1 MFVNPQQCII
11 PQVNSNTQSVRLIRL
26 ENRMDQ
32 LLNESV
38 STRSQFGSLTNNIVI
53 LDSKLDVM
61 TTLLNQMASK
71 FSDLLIQNVDMKKS
85 IGGLQSRF
93 PTKTEKFDE
102 IEKLPSKIKKV
113 ENQIQQS
120 APTQYTKSPSPKLQQ
135 QPKQTH
141 SYQQE
146 IQRPN
151 YPAKSPSP
159 NTPKEQKKP
168 SIPIRNKMKPTPLVP
183 KNKKD
188 DFAGL
193 SFEAEIA
200 NFNKQLKDDDLSVK
214 KKDHEETKNVQTKLE
229 NVEIN
234 NKNSSLETATDVKKK
249 TESVTLTG

>member
-1 MFVNPQQCII
+1 
-11 PQVNSNTQSVRLIRL
+11 
-26 ENRMDQ
+26 
-32 LLNESV
+32 
-38 STRSQFGSLTNNIVI
+38 
-53 LDSKLDVM
+53 M
-61 TTLLNQMASK
+61 TTLLDQMASK

-85 IGGLQSRF
+85 IDGLQSRF
-93 PTKTEKFDE
+93 PTKTEKIDE
-102 IEKLPSKIKKV
+102 VENLPSKIEKV

-135 QPKQTH
+135 QQPKQQTH

-168 SIPIRNKMKPTPLVP
+168 SIPIINTTKPTPLAP

-193 SFEAEIA
+193 SFETEIA
-200 NFNKQLKDDDLSVK
+200 KIKKQQDDNLSVK
-214 KKDHEETKNVQTKLE
+214 KKNHEETKKVQTKLE
-229 NVEIN
+229 NVEIDD
-234 NKNSSLETATDVKKK
+234 KNSSLEIATDVKKK
-249 TESVTLTG
+249 TESATLTGVKIPETPNT